1 MDLNDGR
8 DDGVLGLKW
17 HQLDHM
23 QTIWHQTDNHTNT
36 ISFSFYRPDALSDAQ
51 PTLSKHWRHNV
62 LSVNAIKMKTRW
74 EVVLADV
81 NRTVSTRAPMSWC
94 CWTRFV
100 LARTSSAES
109 QTWSWVISAPRWSLS
124 LTRSDYHRPLC
135 ALCILYLLRFME
147 RKPRYFADNFCQK
160 SIDFNAA
167 FTVRL

>member
-1 MDLNDGR
+1 MGFWDGS
-8 DDGVLGLKW
+8 GVSWTTCKQSGTR
-17 HQLDHM
+17 QI
-23 QTIWHQTDNHTNT
+23 TT
-36 ISFSFYRPDALSDAQ
+36 
-51 PTLSKHWRHNV
+51 PTLYHSVFTGHMLFLTPSQHSKHWRHNV

-74 EVVLADV
+74 EVALADV

-124 LTRSDYHRPLC
+124 LTRSDSHQPLC
-135 ALCILYLLRFME
+135 ALGILYLLRFME

-160 SIDFNAA
+160 SIDCNAA